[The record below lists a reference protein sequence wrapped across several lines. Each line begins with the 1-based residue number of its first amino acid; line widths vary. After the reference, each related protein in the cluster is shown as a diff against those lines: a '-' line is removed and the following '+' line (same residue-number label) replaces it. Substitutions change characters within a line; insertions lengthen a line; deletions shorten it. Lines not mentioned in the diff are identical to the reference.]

1 MFSGEYFCKLDE
13 KGRFLLPSAVRDLLC
28 PDGQAGE
35 KGVVFLKRTD
45 PTSLKVYPLS
55 AWTNLLKQTRAKL
68 DEEQSRLFMHFV
80 VSETATSEIDK
91 AGRILIPGKLRKHI
105 NLADDQEI
113 VLVGMYEHFE
123 IWEPSDW
130 RRYLAQAENRH
141 EVSMSK
147 IMDLLARL
155 LGGGGEA
162 PRQEAPEKKPANEP
176 AKKPITVKVGR
187 ETARRCPR

>member
-13 KGRFLLPSAVRDLLC
+13 KGRFLLPSVIRDLLC
-28 PDGQAGE
+28 PDEHAGE

-55 AWTNLLKQTRAKL
+55 EWTNLLKQTRAKL

-105 NLADDQEI
+105 NLAEDQEI
-113 VLVGMYEHFE
+113 VLVGMYENFE
-123 IWEPSDW
+123 IWEPADW
-130 RRYLAQAENRH
+130 RRYLAQVENRH

-147 IMDLLARL
+147 IMDLL
-155 LGGGGEA
+155 
-162 PRQEAPEKKPANEP
+162 
-176 AKKPITVKVGR
+176 
-187 ETARRCPR
+187 

>member
-1 MFSGEYFCKLDE
+1 MFSGEYSCKLDE
-13 KGRFLLPSAVRDLLC
+13 KGRFLLPPAIRDLLC

-45 PTSLKVYPLS
+45 PTSLKAYPLS
-55 AWTNLLKQTRAKL
+55 EWTNLMKQTRAKL

-80 VSETATSEIDK
+80 VSETVTSEIDK

-113 VLVGMYEHFE
+113 VLVGMYEHLE
-123 IWEPSDW
+123 LWEPSDW

-147 IMDLLARL
+147 IMDLL
-155 LGGGGEA
+155 
-162 PRQEAPEKKPANEP
+162 
-176 AKKPITVKVGR
+176 
-187 ETARRCPR
+187 

>member
-13 KGRFLLPSAVRDLLC
+13 KGRFLLPGPIRDLLSGGL
-28 PDGQAGE
+28 DGGE
-35 KGVVFLKRTD
+35 KSVVFLKIAEPSCLRAYTQ
-45 PTSLKVYPLS
+45 SE
-55 AWTNLLKQTRAKL
+55 WTNLLKQTRAKL

-141 EVSMSK
+141 EDSMSK
-147 IMDLLARL
+147 IMDLL
-155 LGGGGEA
+155 
-162 PRQEAPEKKPANEP
+162 
-176 AKKPITVKVGR
+176 
-187 ETARRCPR
+187 

>member
-13 KGRFLLPSAVRDLLC
+13 KGRFLLPSAIRDLLC

-130 RRYLAQAENRH
+130 RRYLAQTENRH
-141 EVSMSK
+141 EDSMSK
-147 IMDLLARL
+147 IMDLL
-155 LGGGGEA
+155 
-162 PRQEAPEKKPANEP
+162 
-176 AKKPITVKVGR
+176 
-187 ETARRCPR
+187 